1 MAESDRSKSAGTN
14 WDGAI
19 ESAVMSLLA
28 EVGTADIPGLLHVLK
43 RERLR
48 VGEPD
53 LRRVLG
59 SLEKAGRVAIDLDA
73 DHHPVVKLT
82 RPFVG
87 WS

>member
-1 MAESDRSKSAGTN
+1 MVDSDRSKGSGTN

-28 EVGTADIPGLLHVLK
+28 EIGSADVPGLLHVLK
-43 RERLR
+43 RERMR

-53 LRRVLG
+53 LRRVLSG
-59 SLEKAGRVAIDLDA
+59 LEKAGRIEIDLDSS
-73 DHHPVVKLT
+73 HHPVVTLT

>member
-1 MAESDRSKSAGTN
+1 MPNSGRNKGADTN
-14 WDGAI
+14 WDSAI

-53 LRRVLG
+53 LRRVLT
-59 SLEKAGRVAIDLDA
+59 SLEKAGRIEIDLDA
-73 DHHPVVKLT
+73 THHPVVSLT
-82 RPFVG
+82 RPFTG

>member
-1 MAESDRSKSAGTN
+1 MAESDRSESVGTN

-59 SLEKAGRVAIDLDA
+59 ALEKAGRVEIDLDA
-73 DHHPVVKLT
+73 THHPVVKLT

>member
-1 MAESDRSKSAGTN
+1 
-14 WDGAI
+14 
-19 ESAVMSLLA
+19 MSLLA

-53 LRRVLG
+53 LQRVLT
-59 SLEKAGRVAIDLDA
+59 SLEKAGRIEIDLDA

-82 RPFVG
+82 KRFVG